1 MKKSKEETGK
11 STPRGRV
18 IRIHDRDFEIIGE
31 NRLTARIFEAIAA
44 RSGIIMNALDEA
56 RVASFGNEKV
66 EKPVYKHTILLGRDD
81 EGHNLRAAI
90 AVFPNSVV
98 IQTLRE
104 VAVNESY

>member
-1 MKKSKEETGK
+1 MKKGKEETERSTSKGK
-11 STPRGRV
+11 V
-18 IRIHDRDFEIIGE
+18 IRINDRDFEIIGE
-31 NRLTARIFEAIAA
+31 NRFTARIFEAIAA

-56 RVASFGNEKV
+56 RIASFEKEKV
-66 EKPVYKHTILLGRDD
+66 EKPVYKHTIFLGRDD

-104 VAVNESY
+104 IAVNESY

>member
-1 MKKSKEETGK
+1 MKKGKEGTGK
-11 STPRGRV
+11 STSKGKV
-18 IRIHDRDFEIIGE
+18 IRINDRDFEIIGE
-31 NRLTARIFEAIAA
+31 NRFTARIFEAIAA

-56 RVASFGNEKV
+56 RIASFEKEKV
-66 EKPVYKHTILLGRDD
+66 EKPVYKHTIFLGRDD

-104 VAVNESY
+104 IAVNESY